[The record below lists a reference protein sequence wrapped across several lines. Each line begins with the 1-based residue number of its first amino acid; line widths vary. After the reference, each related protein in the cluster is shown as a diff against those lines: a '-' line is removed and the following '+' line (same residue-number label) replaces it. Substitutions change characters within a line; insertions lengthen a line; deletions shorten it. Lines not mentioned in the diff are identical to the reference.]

1 METKIYCFGMSD
13 YMNTYWTAFYTKPR
27 NEKKAAERL
36 AKNGFEV
43 YCPTRTVV
51 KQWSD
56 RKKKVSEPLFTSY
69 LFAKVNE
76 LTRMEIL
83 LDSGIISNVYWL
95 GQPAVIRDIEIQEI
109 KSFLEDYSSCEI
121 ELKDLTG
128 GNNVIVESGPLSGQ
142 TGIIRHIQGN
152 RAFLSISSLG
162 IEMQAEISL
171 GHLKKVG

>member
-1 METKIYCFGMSD
+1 MSNYLD
-13 YMNTYWTAFYTKPR
+13 KYWTAFYTKPR

-36 AKNGFEV
+36 TKNGFDI
-43 YCPTRTVV
+43 YCPTRTIV

-56 RKKKVSEPLFTSY
+56 RKMKVSEPVFTSY
-69 LFAKVNE
+69 LFANVNE

-83 LDSGIISNVYWL
+83 LDSGIVSNVYWL
-95 GQPAVIRDIEIQEI
+95 GQPAVIRDIEIEGI
-109 KSFLEDYSSCEI
+109 KAFLEDYSSCEI
-121 ELKDLTG
+121 RLKDLRG

-152 RAFLSISSLG
+152 RAILSLGSLG
-162 IEMQAEISL
+162 IEMQAEINL

>member
-1 METKIYCFGMSD
+1 
-13 YMNTYWTAFYTKPR
+13 MNTYWTAFYTKPR

-36 AKNGFEV
+36 TKKGFEV
-43 YCPTRTVV
+43 YCPTRTIV

-56 RKKKVSEPLFTSY
+56 RKKKVSEPVFTSY
-69 LFAKVNE
+69 LFARVNE
-76 LTRMEIL
+76 LTRTEIL
-83 LDSGIISNVYWL
+83 LDSGIVSNVYWL
-95 GQPAVIRDIEIQEI
+95 GQPAIIRDIEILEI

-152 RAFLSISSLG
+152 RAILSINSLG

>member
-69 LFAKVNE
+69 LFAKGNE

-83 LDSGIISNVYWL
+83 LDSSIVSNVFWL

-121 ELKDLTG
+121 EFKDLKG
-128 GNNVIVESGPLSGQ
+128 GNSVIVESGPLSGQ

-171 GHLKKVG
+171 GHLKKVV

>member
-1 METKIYCFGMSD
+1 
-13 YMNTYWTAFYTKPR
+13 MNTYWTAFYTKPR

-36 AKNGFEV
+36 VKNGFDI

-69 LFAKVNE
+69 LFARVNE
-76 LTRMEIL
+76 LTRIEIL
-83 LDSGIISNVYWL
+83 LDSSIVSNVYWL
-95 GQPAVIRDIEIQEI
+95 GQPAVIRDIEILEI
-109 KSFLEDYSSCEI
+109 KLFLEDYSSCEI
-121 ELKDLTG
+121 ELKNLTG
-128 GNNVIVESGPLSGQ
+128 DNNVIVESGPLSGQ
-142 TGIIRHIQGN
+142 AGVIRYIQGN
-152 RAFLSISSLG
+152 RAMLLISSLV

>member
-1 METKIYCFGMSD
+1 
-13 YMNTYWTAFYTKPR
+13 MNTYWTAFYTKPR

-36 AKNGFEV
+36 AKNGFEA
-43 YCPTRTVV
+43 YCPTRTIV

-56 RKKKVSEPLFTSY
+56 RKKKVSEPVFTSY

-83 LDSGIISNVYWL
+83 LDSGIVSKLYWL

-142 TGIIRHIQGN
+142 SGIIRHIQGN
-152 RAFLSISSLG
+152 RAILSINSLG